1 MINDWSIDTL
11 YPTVGSDLE
20 SRCKLQPFDCV
31 SVAEVLC

>member
-1 MINDWSIDTL
+1 
-11 YPTVGSDLE
+11 VGSDLE